1 MRNESEIRAKLDTS
15 DIFPAEGIG
24 QHILVDQGAIS
35 TFTGQI
41 EHGVNVLEIGA
52 GPGNLTERIAERA
65 KKVVAVEIDQRFK
78 PLLDE
83 VQTDHPNVE
92 VVYKDAV
99 SLNFERIVKS
109 GFLQNGWQVASNLP
123 FHISEPFLYK
133 LMDLPIESVVLILGD
148 QLARKMQIDNPN
160 DPEFSKLS
168 LLTQTFFEPGL
179 VCHIGKDSFYP
190 QPRTDAAVVM
200 LTPREKREFERN
212 TGRSILRNLFLTE
225 RRNPSVLSIIKASKR
240 TESDTSCMSKTESH
254 RYDRRQTRQELRQM
268 ARSYQYGYGQ
278 QEVRNDYGNREA
290 EKLGLSSEL
299 LSKPFSRFDN
309 QDIRNFSLALTQR
322 YGQL

>member
-1 MRNESEIRAKLDTS
+1 MRNESEIRAKLDAS

-24 QHILVDQGAIS
+24 QHMLVDQAAIS
-35 TFTGQI
+35 TFVGQI
-41 EHGVNVLEIGA
+41 EHGINVLEIGA

-65 KKVVAVEIDQRFK
+65 KKVIAVEIDQRFG
-78 PLLDE
+78 PLLEE
-83 VQTDHPNVE
+83 VQINHPNVE
-92 VVYKDAV
+92 VVYKDAIA
-99 SLNFERIVKS
+99 LNFEKIVKS
-109 GFLQNGWQVASNLP
+109 GFLQNGWQIASNLP

-133 LMDLPIESVVLILGD
+133 LVDLPMESAVLILGD

-179 VCHIGKDSFYP
+179 VYHIGKDSFYP
-190 QPRTDAAVVM
+190 QPRTDASVVI

-212 TGRSILRNLFLTE
+212 TGRLILRNLFLTE
-225 RRNPSVLSIIKASKR
+225 RRNPSVLSVIKASKR
-240 TESDTSCMSKTESH
+240 TEADTSYMSKTESH
-254 RYDRRQTRQELRQM
+254 RYDRRHAKQELKQM
-268 ARSYQYGYGQ
+268 TRSFQYGYGQ
-278 QEVRNDYGNREA
+278 QETRNDYGNREA

-309 QDIRNFSLALTQR
+309 QDIRNFTQALIER

>member
-1 MRNESEIRAKLDTS
+1 MRNESEIQAKLDAK
-15 DIFPAEGIG
+15 DIFPTEGIG
-24 QHILVDQGAIS
+24 QHILVDQGVIS
-35 TFTGQI
+35 TFVGQI
-41 EHGVNVLEIGA
+41 EHGINVLEIGA

-83 VQTDHPNVE
+83 VQANHINIE

-99 SLNFERIVKS
+99 SLNFEKIVKS

-133 LMDLPIESVVLILGD
+133 LVDLPMESAVLIIGD
-148 QLARKMQIDNPN
+148 QLARKMQMDNPN
-160 DPEFSKLS
+160 DPEFSRLS

-179 VCHIGKDSFYP
+179 ISHIGKGSFYP
-190 QPRTDAAVVM
+190 QPRTDAAMMM

-212 TGRSILRNLFLTE
+212 IGRAILKNLFLTE
-225 RRNPSVLSIIKASKR
+225 RRNPSVLSVIKASKR
-240 TESDTSCMSKTESH
+240 TESDTSNMSKTESH
-254 RYDRRQTRQELRQM
+254 KYDRRQTKQELRQM
-268 ARSYQYGYGQ
+268 ARSFQNGYGQ
-278 QEVRNDYGNREA
+278 PETRNDYGNREA

-309 QDIRNFSLALTQR
+309 QDIRNLAIALTER

>member
-1 MRNESEIRAKLDTS
+1 MRNESEIRAKLDAR

-24 QHILVDQGAIS
+24 QHILVDQGVIS
-35 TFTGQI
+35 TFAGQI
-41 EHGVNVLEIGA
+41 EHGVNVIEIGA

-83 VQTDHPNVE
+83 VQTNHPNIE

-99 SLNFERIVKS
+99 SLNFGKIVKS

-133 LMDLPIESVVLILGD
+133 LIDLPMESVILIVGD
-148 QLARKMQIDNPN
+148 QLARRIQIENPN
-160 DPEFSKLS
+160 DLEFSRLS
-168 LLTQTFFEPGL
+168 LLAQTFFEPRL
-179 VCHIGKDSFYP
+179 ISHIGKGSFYP
-190 QPRTDAAVVM
+190 QPRTDAVMIM

-212 TGRSILRNLFLTE
+212 MGRVILKNLFLTE
-225 RRNPSVLSIIKASKR
+225 KRNPSVLSIIRTSKR
-240 TESDTSCMSKTESH
+240 TEFNTSYMSKTESH
-254 RYDRRQTRQELRQM
+254 RYDRRQTRQELKQM
-268 ARSYQYGYGQ
+268 ARGFQSGHSQPEG
-278 QEVRNDYGNREA
+278 RNDYGKGEA

-309 QDIRNFSLALTQR
+309 QDIKNLAIALTER